1 MQIAIINLQ
10 SVSDVITNSSTEV
23 FIANTDKTVEQVNN
37 ILGAFTSGFQ
47 YPEVFSLEKYREH
60 IRLGEDS
67 PYKGGYDN
75 NIYVVAAGWFY
86 DMENEEA
93 LHNYRVRHI
102 RYLQSQDLV
111 EVDGQYQFMDNPLY
125 DIWEDFQNE
134 KCERIADYD
143 IASWRQL
150 SHSDRAKHLREKDNL
165 KGANIEKFL
174 KTRGPEDSWWFPNEQ
189 MTVQYLEGK
198 IIILGDSDNSIPY
211 DDWEKI
217 ESLFNTYNIH
227 LG

>member
-47 YPEVFSLEKYREH
+47 YPEIFSLEKYREYLKSE
-60 IRLGEDS
+60 RGTCSYSED
-67 PYKGGYDN
+67 
-75 NIYVVAAGWFY
+75 IYAVAKGWFY
-86 DMENEEA
+86 DLEDEKA
-93 LHNYRVRHI
+93 LHDYRVDHI
-102 RYLQSQDLV
+102 KYLQSQELV
-111 EVDGQYQFMDNPLY
+111 QVDGQYQFMDNLLY

-150 SHSDRAKHLREKDNL
+150 SQSDRSKHLREKDNL
-165 KGANIEKFL
+165 KAANIEAFL
-174 KTRGPEDSWWFPNEQ
+174 KTRGPEDSWWFPDEKR
-189 MTVQYLEGK
+189 TVQYLNGK

-217 ESLFNTYNIH
+217 EDLFNTYNIH